1 MSLNAQQNDALKFQL
16 AQLLD
21 YDEPAA
27 FIATLQRI
35 AERKAYAASR
45 ASNYDAAI
53 EWQRLAKAVKRVAEA
68 LELEARHI
76 TDTQQPAI

>member
-27 FIATLQRI
+27 LIATLQRI

-45 ASNYDAAI
+45 ASNTDAAI
-53 EWQRLAKAVKRVAEA
+53 EWQRLAEAAKRVAA
-68 LELEARHI
+68 ELEREARLV
-76 TDTQQPAI
+76 TDTQPPAI